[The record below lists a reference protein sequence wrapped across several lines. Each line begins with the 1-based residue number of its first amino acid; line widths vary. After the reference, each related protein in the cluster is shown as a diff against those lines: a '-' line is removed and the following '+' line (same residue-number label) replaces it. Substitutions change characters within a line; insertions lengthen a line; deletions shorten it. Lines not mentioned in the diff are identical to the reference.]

1 MQKLLYNE
9 KKFVLGLCVLCL
21 ARWLSS
27 ELELQVD
34 FVVNLVTNLSA
45 LLVSGASSPSE
56 YIYIYIYIYSELNG

>member
-1 MQKLLYNE
+1 MRKLLYNE

-34 FVVNLVTNLSA
+34 FVVNLVTNFSA
-45 LLVSGASSPSE
+45 LFGERSKPS
-56 YIYIYIYIYSELNG
+56 